1 MINLNKT
8 LNRRWKQFVKHEE
21 IHNFIHRFCGKLWKS
36 PKSKHFAQKMNSSV
50 KMEHGFCIMPEH
62 YDDFKNWN
70 YSFDAIPVR
79 II

>member
-8 LNRRWKQFVKHEE
+8 LNRPITPPVKPRE

-50 KMEHGFCIMPEH
+50 KMEHCFCIMPEH
-62 YDDFKNWN
+62 YDDFKN
-70 YSFDAIPVR
+70 
-79 II
+79 